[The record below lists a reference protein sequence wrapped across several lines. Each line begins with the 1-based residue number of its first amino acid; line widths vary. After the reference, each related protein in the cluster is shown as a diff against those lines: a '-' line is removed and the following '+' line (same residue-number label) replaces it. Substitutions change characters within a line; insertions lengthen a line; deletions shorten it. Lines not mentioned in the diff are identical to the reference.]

1 MRLRDLLDSRQD
13 IQRERLIGRE
23 IELMDEEALILGMQ
37 EVETV
42 IDGEPELVVQ
52 LLLLCE
58 DETFF
63 EEEERERRWAEN
75 DDWEDEEQEKTNRQQ
90 LIEDMDDSGELDI
103 ADIETFIIGG
113 RRYETFGVMETSLEE
128 DPYEEILM
136 LKRFAEAEMIPQ
148 EWLER
153 DTESLVLLKY
163 DVEPGMF
170 DVDWDVDILPM
181 EVEIS
186 EPVEEV
192 LVGKVLECSLG
203 HYDVPKAFTLRG
215 RGGEN
220 IHVDI
225 HGVYPHD
232 IWTDA
237 ACLNED
243 FSELEEF
250 CGRDQ
255 RLLLVEYSA
264 EPDVQL
270 NFYTKDFLDSP
281 AYEGSEIPGL
291 LLFPAD
297 EDADR
302 RLCVVDVVPEGFDE
316 SVELELLSYLI

>member
-1 MRLRDLLDSRQD
+1 MRLRDLLDSRRD
-13 IQRERLIGRE
+13 IQRERLIGKE
-23 IELMDEEALILGMQ
+23 IELMDQEALILGIQ

-42 IDGEPELVVQ
+42 IDGELEVAAR

-58 DETFF
+58 DENLL
-63 EEEERERRWAEN
+63 EEEERERRWAED

-113 RRYETFGVMETSLEE
+113 RRYETLGAMETCLEE
-128 DPYEEILM
+128 GPYEEILM
-136 LKRFAEAEMIPQ
+136 LKRFAEAEAIP
-148 EWLER
+148 EDWLER
-153 DTESLVLLKY
+153 DTESLVLIEY
-163 DVEPGMF
+163 DVEPEMF

-186 EPVEEV
+186 EPAEEV

-203 HYDVPKAFTLRG
+203 HYDLPKTFSLRG
-215 RGGEN
+215 RGGEE

-243 FSELEEF
+243 FSELEEL

-255 RLLLVEYSA
+255 RLLLVEYGTD
-264 EPDVQL
+264 PDVQL

-281 AYEGSEIPGL
+281 AYEDSEVPGL

-316 SVELELLSYLI
+316 PVELELLSYLI